1 MDSDKHYERR
11 CLVKG
16 CPEYGVW
23 IKLPPG
29 VEPPATNDPRN
40 HYQQHH
46 YARDSKGRKFFADKG
61 ET

>member
-11 CLVKG
+11 CMIPG

-29 VEPPATNDPRN
+29 VEPYATDDPRN
-40 HYQQHH
+40 HYQHHH
-46 YARDSKGRKFFADKG
+46 YGRDRTEPVPVRKAARA
-61 ET
+61 